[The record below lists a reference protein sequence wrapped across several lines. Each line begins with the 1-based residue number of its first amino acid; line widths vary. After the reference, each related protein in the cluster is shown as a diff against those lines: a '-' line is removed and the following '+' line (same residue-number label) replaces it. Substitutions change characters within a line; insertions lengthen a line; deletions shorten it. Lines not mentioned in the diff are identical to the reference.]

1 MRSSKSVLAATFLTV
16 AVVTSACT
24 GESTTAAA
32 GTAAPVPGSTE
43 TTAEATTEAT
53 AEATTEATT
62 EAPTTSATEEA
73 AGCAATD
80 EKVPGNA
87 ATKKTFDLD
96 GDGKPDT
103 IWVGDGRKGIKTAS
117 GAVVSLPVSN
127 AGGPEVTVFAQA
139 LNSGATVLM
148 ENGRQAY
155 ISAFSNCELVETEN
169 VQGEQYSFDL
179 GFNSPDTGYGCANG
193 EDVVDLVGLALTKSK
208 DGGTKPWLMEQT
220 VIDVSQDGQSAEN
233 GEKEII
239 GQFSTQKLARAGLD
253 KASSLNTCS
262 SETVS
267 EA

>member
-1 MRSSKSVLAATFLTV
+1 MRSSTSVLAATFLTV
-16 AVVTSACT
+16 AVVTSACS

-43 TTAEATTEAT
+43 TTTEAT

-62 EAPTTSATEEA
+62 EAPTTSATEA

-80 EKVPGNA
+80 EKVPGDA

-103 IWVGDGRKGIKTAS
+103 IWVGDGRKGIRTAS

-155 ISAFSNCELVETEN
+155 ISAFSNCELVETKN
-169 VQGEQYSFDL
+169 VQGEQYTFDL

-220 VIDVSQDGQSAEN
+220 VIEVSQDGQSAEN

-262 SETVS
+262 PETVS